1 VEFCGVIDVASWFPL
16 LVLLTTLHFQE
27 GSGTSVQQQPPA
39 ASPIPVDVVAPPRA
53 PESESSKS
61 PAKKQSEPSPKSP
74 KSRTKKPDRAKSR
87 STTAVVKEEVR
98 VRSQAEMRKPKSPF
112 LLSPGGSPEDRY
124 GPDADIDWLELPP
137 WRQTSFFGVRAKGLF
152 FVYVVDCSGS
162 MIDDDR
168 MPRATIELRR
178 SVMALREP
186 QRFEVIFYNSE
197 SIPMP
202 GGPIPRSATLQA
214 KSQLRSF
221 LQLIDP
227 DGGTDPRP
235 AMKQALSLRPDAVFL
250 LSDGAFPDGTA
261 EELTRLNKH
270 KVPIHCVDLTGGLAG
285 DHLKRIAAA
294 NGGQYASRMG
304 DLQGRP

>member
-1 VEFCGVIDVASWFPL
+1 MKGVAAVVWVSV
-16 LVLLTTLHFQE
+16 LVFLTALFGQDQPKAQKE
-27 GSGTSVQQQPPA
+27 QQPRTGPQ
-39 ASPIPVDVVAPPRA
+39 
-53 PESESSKS
+53 S
-61 PAKKQSEPSPKSP
+61 PAKPPTAPAVSV
-74 KSRTKKPDRAKSR
+74 KKPTGSSPAPTAALVKKS
-87 STTAVVKEEVR
+87 SATNPLPHGPGLDADVR
-98 VRSQAEMRKPKSPF
+98 VRTKAEMRKPKSPF
-112 LLSPGGSPEDRY
+112 LVAPDSSPEDRY
-124 GPDADIDWLELPP
+124 DPDGAVDWTDVPP
-137 WRQTSFFGVRAKGLF
+137 WRQTSFFGIRARGLF

-250 LSDGAFPDGTA
+250 LSDGAFPDGTV

-270 KVPIHCVDLTGGLAG
+270 KVPIHCVDLTGGMAG